1 MGTLNSR
8 MDAKFSGEVTVS
20 ETVDEHLEKAEEL
33 VENEEVVETVPEELE
48 IVASSEEAE
57 NPEG

>member
-1 MGTLNSR
+1 